1 MSSIKKRILIN
12 IHYLE
17 IGGAE
22 TSLIGLLY
30 SLNPVN
36 FNVDLLIND
45 PQGELMKYIPEWVN
59 IIQAPNPYN
68 FIERPL
74 KKTLK
79 AGQLKLVMTQTLKK
93 IIRSYKL

>member
-22 TSLIGLLY
+22 TSLIGLLHY
-30 SLNPVN
+30 LNPDL
-36 FNVDLLIND
+36 FSVDLLIND
-45 PQGELMKYIPEWVN
+45 PRGELMKHIPKWVN
-59 IIQAPNPYN
+59 IIHAPNPYN

-93 IIRSYKL
+93 L